1 MIRTKKM
8 KKVKTI
14 VINCNDYDAEGKLKG
29 IGVAIVAVRQ
39 IKGKRYYADI
49 LDTTEWYETIQELRK
64 NNPGAIVVA

>member
-1 MIRTKKM
+1 M

-64 NNPGAIVVA
+64 NNPDAIVVA